1 MPDPVRPQPTPISC
15 QPPPFP
21 AVHARNP
28 PFHATL
34 RGETLGGD
42 LRSALALS
50 SPMRSEA
57 THSTAYLRVLVDAL
71 GEAGCDWRTL
81 CARSGI
87 DPAVF
92 ENPNGQVSGRAL
104 LRLWEVASEE
114 LHDEGLGLHLG
125 ERARPRFANV
135 VFYLLMSSATL
146 REGLE
151 RVARY
156 QQVLVRGWKFALVA
170 EGTSVLLRFGATQ
183 RDSRTLRELTEYLTV
198 LGLEYCRCVVDLDFH
213 PHEVRFT
220 HDGPP
225 DVSEHERVFGCPVK
239 FGAPATGLLIPGE
252 VMDRPSA
259 YAHPELA
266 CEHEEFARRFLVEIE
281 APGLIAQLRQLLV
294 SCLES
299 GGLDLPAAAHA
310 LGMSPR
316 TLQRRLADE
325 RTTFAQLLA
334 GLRREIAEHEL
345 RTTGASVDEIAY
357 ITGYSEA
364 STFERAFKRWT
375 HKTPREFRLSA

>member
-1 MPDPVRPQPTPISC
+1 M
-15 QPPPFP
+15 
-21 AVHARNP
+21 RN
-28 PFHATL
+28 
-34 RGETLGGD
+34 
-42 LRSALALS
+42 
-50 SPMRSEA
+50 EA

-71 GEAGCDWRTL
+71 DEAGCDRRAL

-92 ENPNGQVSGRAL
+92 DDANGYVPARAL
-104 LRLWEVASEE
+104 LRLWEAASEA

-156 QQVLVRGWKFALVA
+156 QRVLVRGWKFELVE
-170 EGTSVLLRFGATQ
+170 EGRNVFLRYGGGGSH
-183 RDSRTLRELTEYLTV
+183 SRTLRELTEYLTV
-198 LGLEYCRCVVDLDFH
+198 LGLEYCRWVVDLDFH
-213 PHEVRFT
+213 PLEVRFE
-220 HDGPP
+220 HRAPP
-225 DVSEHERVFGCPVK
+225 DTREHLRIFGCPVR
-239 FGAPATGLLIPGE
+239 FGVEATGMLLSPE
-252 VMDRPSA
+252 TLDRASA

-266 CEHEEFARRFLVEIE
+266 GEHEEFAKRYLAEME
-281 APGLIAQLRQLLV
+281 SPGLVAQLRQLLV
-294 SCLES
+294 GCLES
-299 GGLDLPAAAHA
+299 GGLDLRGAARA
-310 LGMSPR
+310 LGMSSR

-325 RTTFAQLLA
+325 STTFAKLLEE
-334 GLRREIAEHEL
+334 LRREIAEQQL
-345 RTTGASVDEIAY
+345 RTTRASVDEIAY

-375 HKTPREFRLSA
+375 QKTPREFRLSG